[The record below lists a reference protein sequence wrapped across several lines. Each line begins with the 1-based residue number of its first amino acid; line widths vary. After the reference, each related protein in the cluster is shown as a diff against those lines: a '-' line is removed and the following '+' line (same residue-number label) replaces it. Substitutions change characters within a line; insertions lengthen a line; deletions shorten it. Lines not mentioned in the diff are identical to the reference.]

1 MQPYKWIFILIGM
14 LVGVFTPWQIQAVV
28 MVTLLMGYIACYRT
42 NWLNFQIVQAY
53 LFGGLSTGLGLQ
65 FLVGFGSKNHIAEMI
80 IVPLLLWLVL
90 RILFMGFETKYT
102 LSPNAAVAKMR
113 AEEAAAEYFQDD
125 VDHRRDSVGQTGTS
139 AWAGDNS
146 GKADI
151 ADESGSY
158 MCYEYFARGEICMGG
173 PTVGDAIF
181 SNKCAFSDVGP
192 SIVLSEDG
200 RYAAMSLPSRDEWG
214 LLIVDLHEKRTYA
227 PDDPGFWE
235 FDRIEKG
242 VIYGRHSPITHNTG
256 LTLSIEKAIASANE
270 LPMVQD
276 DGWWVIDNEGREPF
290 TQYPAVT
297 ITSSQRAH
305 KLIFV
310 PDLNPF
316 KNNPFLRGKYPS
328 YSVLVDD
335 ELLALDTRRPT
346 AIWVDGQADDSVCDG
361 RFLVLP
367 TQIIDFKDGVND
379 VFSVKN
385 YSILPFVTGC
395 DENTYVDFEY
405 GKKSDAGDGSL
416 LALSYVKPRSTGWD
430 SAEILGFSYTSPWDE
445 EEATYW
451 DATEQK
457 QVQARTLIQRKIVY
471 KIDLDKFSHTKDLKN
486 SVRINLVNRGNP
498 KHHASLLFQN
508 DTNIEGAYSCYQLS
522 TSCGVKLE
530 RVVHEAIWSHCGRYL
545 AVVHY
550 EQPPLVPH
558 RIVIIDF
565 ETATIKTITCSYA
578 LPSFIWFDENIL
590 DLTHVVGIEE
600 HLNFGPNRNDAE
612 NQQLRLSDPVY
623 AVNPYDLLIGGLK
636 QRRAAAEKRVTL
648 KKSKIGYSGASVSLI
663 TQHCILFAPY
673 FDVAILQPPIT
684 VSPE

>member
-1 MQPYKWIFILIGM
+1 MQRYKWIFIIVGM
-14 LVGVFTPWQIQAVV
+14 LAGVFTPWQTQVVV
-28 MVTLLMGYIACYRT
+28 MVTLLMGYIACYRP

-65 FLVGFGSKNHIAEMI
+65 FLVGFGSKNHVAAMI
-80 IVPLLLWLVL
+80 IAPLLVWLVL
-90 RILFMGFETKYT
+90 RVLFMAVETKYT
-102 LSPNAAVAKMR
+102 LSPSASVAQMR
-113 AEEAAAEYFQDD
+113 AEEAAAEYFQED

-151 ADESGSY
+151 ADASGSY
-158 MCYEYFARGEICMGG
+158 MCYEYFARSEICMGG

-200 RYAAMSLPSRDEWG
+200 RYAAMSLPSRNEWG
-214 LLIVDLHEKRTYA
+214 MLIVDLHEKRTYA
-227 PDDPGFWE
+227 PDNIGFWE

-256 LTLSIEKAIASANE
+256 LTLSIEKAIASATE

-276 DGWWVIDNEGREPF
+276 DGWWVIENEWREPF

-297 ITSSQRAH
+297 IASNQRAH

-310 PDLNPF
+310 PDLKPF
-316 KNNPFLRGKYPS
+316 QNNPFLRYRNPS

-335 ELLALDTRRPT
+335 VLLALDTRNPT
-346 AIWVDGQADDSVCDG
+346 AIWVDGQAADSVCDG

-367 TQIIDFKDGVND
+367 TQIIDFKDRVND

-385 YSILPFVTGC
+385 YTILPFVKGC

-416 LALSYVKPRSTGWD
+416 LALGYVLPRSTGRD
-430 SAEILGFSYTSPWDE
+430 SAENLASSFTSPWDE

-457 QVQARTLIQRKIVY
+457 QMQARTRIQRKIEY
-471 KIDLDKFSHTKDLKN
+471 KIDLDKFSHTIDLKY
-486 SVRINLVNRGNP
+486 SVHINLVNRGNP
-498 KHHASLLFQN
+498 KHQASLLFQN
-508 DTNIEGAYSCYQLS
+508 ETNIEGGYSRYQLS
-522 TSCGVKLE
+522 TSCGVTLE
-530 RVVHEAIWSHCGRYL
+530 NVVHEAIWSHCGRYL

-565 ETATIKTITCSYA
+565 ETATIKKITCAYA
-578 LPSFIWFDENIL
+578 LPSFIWFDENML

-600 HLNFGPNRNDAE
+600 HLNFGPNRSDDE

-623 AVNPYDLLIGGLK
+623 ATNPYDLLIGGIK
-636 QRRAAAEKRVTL
+636 QRRAAAEKRLAL
-648 KKSKIGYSGASVSLI
+648 KKSKEGHSIATVSQI
-663 TQHCILFAPY
+663 AQHCILFAPN
-673 FDVAILQPPIT
+673 FDVAILQPPIN
-684 VSPE
+684 VNPE